1 MCIRNEMNMLAI
13 VKNWK
18 LDEKEMIGKI
28 SLILRDQVDGEKK
41 EKNARIVKNIFLYYS
56 SH

>member
-1 MCIRNEMNMLAI
+1 MKKNVLAI

-18 LDEKEMIGKI
+18 LDEKEIIGKI
-28 SLILRDQVDGEKK
+28 SLILRDQVDK
-41 EKNARIVKNIFLYYS
+41 KNARIVKSIFLYYS